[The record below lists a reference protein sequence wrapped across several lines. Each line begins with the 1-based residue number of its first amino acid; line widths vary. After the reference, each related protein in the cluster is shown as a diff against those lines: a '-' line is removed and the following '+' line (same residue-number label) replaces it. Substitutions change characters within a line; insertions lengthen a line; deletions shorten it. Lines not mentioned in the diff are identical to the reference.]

1 MNRSITF
8 RYISVLSVLLSAF
21 IAIADCYINSAI
33 STSMLSNPSS
43 TSSTSSTSIRKKNV
57 VKKNNSYRRKFAN
70 ENEKYLY
77 GNYLVTLRKLKRTI
91 NCNKIFNNMTEL
103 TKDATEAAE
112 AIIASGGTGGTGG
125 TSGTSYKSNGDT
137 RDIKGIADDIYF
149 NIMNNTIINNDQY
162 IAKSI
167 SLANIKIDVSTVKYI
182 QISTKNDTIT
192 IELDKNNDNS
202 KNTDNG
208 FINYDLGKIDSLIS
222 AISILMNLLNIH

>member
-1 MNRSITF
+1 MNRAITI
-8 RYISVLSVLLSAF
+8 RYISVLLVLLSA
-21 IAIADCYINSAI
+21 IVAVADCYINSLVSMSSQGSQGSQGSPI
-33 STSMLSNPSS
+33 SSS
-43 TSSTSSTSIRKKNV
+43 TRKKNI
-57 VKKNNSYRRKFAN
+57 VKKGNTYHRKFAN

-77 GNYLVTLRKLKRTI
+77 GNYLVTLRKFKRTI
-91 NCNKIFNNMTEL
+91 NYNKIFNNMTEQ
-103 TKDATEAAE
+103 TKEAAGV
-112 AIIASGGTGGTGG
+112 AGIAGTGGD
-125 TSGTSYKSNGDT
+125 S

-149 NIMNNTIINNDQY
+149 NIKNNTIINNDQY

-202 KNTDNG
+202 KNTDSG

>member
-1 MNRSITF
+1 MNRAITI
-8 RYISVLSVLLSAF
+8 RYISVLLVLLSA
-21 IAIADCYINSAI
+21 IVAVADCYINSLV
-33 STSMLSNPSS
+33 SMSSQGSQGSQGSPSS
-43 TSSTSSTSIRKKNV
+43 SSTRKKNI
-57 VKKNNSYRRKFAN
+57 VKKGNTYHRKFAN

-77 GNYLVTLRKLKRTI
+77 GNYLVTLRKFKRTI
-91 NCNKIFNNMTEL
+91 NYNKIFNNMTEQ
-103 TKDATEAAE
+103 TKEAVGVAG
-112 AIIASGGTGGTGG
+112 IAGTGGD
-125 TSGTSYKSNGDT
+125 S

-149 NIMNNTIINNDQY
+149 NIKNNTVINNDQY

-202 KNTDNG
+202 KNTDSG

>member
-1 MNRSITF
+1 MNRAITI
-8 RYISVLSVLLSAF
+8 RYISVLLVLLSA
-21 IAIADCYINSAI
+21 IVAVADCYINSFVYM
-33 STSMLSNPSS
+33 SSQGSQGTQGFPSS
-43 TSSTSSTSIRKKNV
+43 PISSNTRKKNI
-57 VKKNNSYRRKFAN
+57 VKKGNAYHRKFAN

-77 GNYLVTLRKLKRTI
+77 GNYLVTLRKFKRTI
-91 NCNKIFNNMTEL
+91 NYNKIFNNMTEQ
-103 TKDATEAAE
+103 TKESVGD
-112 AIIASGGTGGTGG
+112 GGVAGAGGD
-125 TSGTSYKSNGDT
+125 S

-149 NIMNNTIINNDQY
+149 NIKNNTIINNDQY

-202 KNTDNG
+202 KNTDSG

>member
-1 MNRSITF
+1 MNIAITI
-8 RYISVLSVLLSAF
+8 RYISVLLVLLSA
-21 IAIADCYINSAI
+21 IVAVADCYINSLVSMSMQGSQGTQGSQGSPI
-33 STSMLSNPSS
+33 SSS
-43 TSSTSSTSIRKKNV
+43 TRKKNI
-57 VKKNNSYRRKFAN
+57 VKKGNTYHRKFAN

-77 GNYLVTLRKLKRTI
+77 GNYLVTLRKFKRTI
-91 NCNKIFNNMTEL
+91 NYNKIFNNMTEQ
-103 TKDATEAAE
+103 TKEAAGV
-112 AIIASGGTGGTGG
+112 AG
-125 TSGTSYKSNGDT
+125 TSGDS

-149 NIMNNTIINNDQY
+149 NIKNNTVINNDQY

-202 KNTDNG
+202 KNTDSG

>member
-1 MNRSITF
+1 MNRAITF

-21 IAIADCYINSAI
+21 IAVADCYINSAI
-33 STSMLSNPSS
+33 STSMLSNP
-43 TSSTSSTSIRKKNV
+43 SSTSSTSIRKKNV

-112 AIIASGGTGGTGG
+112 AIIASGGTGG

-192 IELDKNNDNS
+192 IELDKNNDNL

>member
-1 MNRSITF
+1 MNRAITI
-8 RYISVLSVLLSAF
+8 RYISVLLVLLSA
-21 IAIADCYINSAI
+21 IVAVADCYINSFV
-33 STSMLSNPSS
+33 SMSSQGSQGSQGSPSS
-43 TSSTSSTSIRKKNV
+43 SNTRKKNI
-57 VKKNNSYRRKFAN
+57 VKKGNTYHHKFAN

-77 GNYLVTLRKLKRTI
+77 GNYLVTLRKFKRTI
-91 NCNKIFNNMTEL
+91 NYNKIFNNMTEQ
-103 TKDATEAAE
+103 TKESVGAV
-112 AIIASGGTGGTGG
+112 
-125 TSGTSYKSNGDT
+125 GDS

-149 NIMNNTIINNDQY
+149 NINNNTIINNDQY

-202 KNTDNG
+202 KNTDSG

>member
-1 MNRSITF
+1 MNSAITI
-8 RYISVLSVLLSAF
+8 RYISVLFILLSAAV
-21 IAIADCYINSAI
+21 AIADCYINSLVSM
-33 STSMLSNPSS
+33 STTPSS
-43 TSSTSSTSIRKKNV
+43 HSSQSTRKKNI
-57 VKKNNSYRRKFAN
+57 VKKGNAYHRKFAN

-77 GNYLVTLRKLKRTI
+77 GNYLVTLRKFKRTI
-91 NCNKIFNNMTEL
+91 NYNKIFNNMTEQSNEAVAVS
-103 TKDATEAAE
+103 TKDM
-112 AIIASGGTGGTGG
+112 
-125 TSGTSYKSNGDT
+125 

-149 NIMNNTIINNDQY
+149 NINNNTIINNDQY

-202 KNTDNG
+202 KNTDSG

>member
-1 MNRSITF
+1 MNRAITI
-8 RYISVLSVLLSAF
+8 RYISVLLVLLSA
-21 IAIADCYINSAI
+21 IVAVADCYINSFVSMSSQGTQGTQGSPI
-33 STSMLSNPSS
+33 SSNN
-43 TSSTSSTSIRKKNV
+43 RKKNI
-57 VKKNNSYRRKFAN
+57 VKKGNAYHRKFAN

-77 GNYLVTLRKLKRTI
+77 GNYLVTLRKFKRTI
-91 NCNKIFNNMTEL
+91 NYNKIFNNMTEQ
-103 TKDATEAAE
+103 TKESVGAVG
-112 AIIASGGTGGTGG
+112 ASG
-125 TSGTSYKSNGDT
+125 
-137 RDIKGIADDIYF
+137 DIKGIADDIYF
-149 NIMNNTIINNDQY
+149 NIKNNTIINNDQY

-202 KNTDNG
+202 KNTDSG

>member
-1 MNRSITF
+1 MNRAITI
-8 RYISVLSVLLSAF
+8 RYISVLLVLLSA
-21 IAIADCYINSAI
+21 IVAVADCYINSLVSMSSQGSQGSQGSPI
-33 STSMLSNPSS
+33 SSS
-43 TSSTSSTSIRKKNV
+43 TRKKNI
-57 VKKNNSYRRKFAN
+57 VKKGNTYHRKFAN

-77 GNYLVTLRKLKRTI
+77 GNYLVTLRKFKRTI
-91 NCNKIFNNMTEL
+91 NYNKIFNNMTEQ
-103 TKDATEAAE
+103 TKEAAGV
-112 AIIASGGTGGTGG
+112 AGIAGTGGD
-125 TSGTSYKSNGDT
+125 S

-149 NIMNNTIINNDQY
+149 NIKNNTVINNDQY

-202 KNTDNG
+202 KNTDSG

>member
-1 MNRSITF
+1 MNRAITI
-8 RYISVLSVLLSAF
+8 RYISVLLVLLSA
-21 IAIADCYINSAI
+21 IVAVADCYINSFV
-33 STSMLSNPSS
+33 SMSSQGTQGTQGSPSS
-43 TSSTSSTSIRKKNV
+43 PSSSNTRKKNI
-57 VKKNNSYRRKFAN
+57 VKKGNAYHRKFAN

-77 GNYLVTLRKLKRTI
+77 GNYLVTLRKFKRTI
-91 NCNKIFNNMTEL
+91 NYNKIFNNMTEQ
-103 TKDATEAAE
+103 TKESVGA
-112 AIIASGGTGGTGG
+112 GGD
-125 TSGTSYKSNGDT
+125 S

-149 NIMNNTIINNDQY
+149 NIKNNTIINNDQY

-202 KNTDNG
+202 KNTDSG

>member
-1 MNRSITF
+1 MNRAITI
-8 RYISVLSVLLSAF
+8 RYISVLLVLLSA
-21 IAIADCYINSAI
+21 IVAVADCYINSLV
-33 STSMLSNPSS
+33 SMSLHGSQGSQGFPSS
-43 TSSTSSTSIRKKNV
+43 PISSNTSKKNI
-57 VKKNNSYRRKFAN
+57 VKKGNAYHHKFAN

-77 GNYLVTLRKLKRTI
+77 GNYLVTLRKFKRTI
-91 NCNKIFNNMTEL
+91 NYNKIFNNMTEQ
-103 TKDATEAAE
+103 TKEAAG
-112 AIIASGGTGGTGG
+112 AVGVAGTGGD
-125 TSGTSYKSNGDT
+125 S

-149 NIMNNTIINNDQY
+149 NIKNNTIINNDQY

-192 IELDKNNDNS
+192 IELDKNNDNA
-202 KNTDNG
+202 KNTEGG

>member
-1 MNRSITF
+1 MNRAITI
-8 RYISVLSVLLSAF
+8 RYISVLLVLLSA
-21 IAIADCYINSAI
+21 IVAVADCYINSFV
-33 STSMLSNPSS
+33 SMSSQGSQGSPSS
-43 TSSTSSTSIRKKNV
+43 PSSSNTRKKNI
-57 VKKNNSYRRKFAN
+57 VKKGNAYHRKFAN

-77 GNYLVTLRKLKRTI
+77 GNYLVTLRKFKRTI
-91 NCNKIFNNMTEL
+91 NYNKIFNNMTEQ
-103 TKDATEAAE
+103 TKESVGAV
-112 AIIASGGTGGTGG
+112 
-125 TSGTSYKSNGDT
+125 GDS

-149 NIMNNTIINNDQY
+149 NINNNTIINNDQY

-202 KNTDNG
+202 KNTDSG

>member
-1 MNRSITF
+1 MNRAITI
-8 RYISVLSVLLSAF
+8 RYISVLLVLLSA
-21 IAIADCYINSAI
+21 IVAVADCYINSLI
-33 STSMLSNPSS
+33 SMSMQGMQGSQGTQGTPGAPSS
-43 TSSTSSTSIRKKNV
+43 PSSSNTRKKNI
-57 VKKNNSYRRKFAN
+57 VKKGNAYHRKFAN

-77 GNYLVTLRKLKRTI
+77 GNYLVTLRKFKRTI
-91 NCNKIFNNMTEL
+91 NYNKIFNNMTEQP
-103 TKDATEAAE
+103 KESVGVGAGA
-112 AIIASGGTGGTGG
+112 GR
-125 TSGTSYKSNGDT
+125 DT

-149 NIMNNTIINNDQY
+149 NIKNNTIINNDQF

-202 KNTDNG
+202 KNTDSG

>member
-1 MNRSITF
+1 MNRAITI
-8 RYISVLSVLLSAF
+8 RYISVLLVLLSA
-21 IAIADCYINSAI
+21 IVAVADCYINSFV
-33 STSMLSNPSS
+33 SMSSQGTQGSQSSSSSSN
-43 TSSTSSTSIRKKNV
+43 TRKKNI
-57 VKKNNSYRRKFAN
+57 VKKGNAYHHKFAN

-77 GNYLVTLRKLKRTI
+77 GNYLVTLRKFKRTI
-91 NCNKIFNNMTEL
+91 NYNKIFNNMTEQPKE
-103 TKDATEAAE
+103 TV
-112 AIIASGGTGGTGG
+112 GG
-125 TSGTSYKSNGDT
+125 GDT
-137 RDIKGIADDIYF
+137 RDINGIADDIYF
-149 NIMNNTIINNDQY
+149 NIKNNTVINNDLF

-202 KNTDNG
+202 KNTDSG

>member
-1 MNRSITF
+1 MNRAITI
-8 RYISVLSVLLSAF
+8 RYISVLLVLLSA
-21 IAIADCYINSAI
+21 IVAVADCYINSLV
-33 STSMLSNPSS
+33 SMSS
-43 TSSTSSTSIRKKNV
+43 QGSQGTQGTQGTSSTRKKNI
-57 VKKNNSYRRKFAN
+57 VKKGNTYHRKFAN

-77 GNYLVTLRKLKRTI
+77 GNYLVTLRKFKRTI
-91 NCNKIFNNMTEL
+91 NYNKIFNNMTEQ
-103 TKDATEAAE
+103 TKEAAG
-112 AIIASGGTGGTGG
+112 AGIAGTGGD
-125 TSGTSYKSNGDT
+125 S

-149 NIMNNTIINNDQY
+149 NIKNNTVINNDQY

-202 KNTDNG
+202 KNTDSG